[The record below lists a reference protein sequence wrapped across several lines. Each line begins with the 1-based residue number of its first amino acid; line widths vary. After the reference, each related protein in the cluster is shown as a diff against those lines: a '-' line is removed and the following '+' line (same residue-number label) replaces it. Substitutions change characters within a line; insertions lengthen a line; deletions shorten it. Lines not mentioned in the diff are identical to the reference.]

1 MEEDMTKLPRRLREL
16 DKLLSEFSLD
26 SDAMTLSDFDGFVA
40 GLLVCPDMIPP
51 SVWLPI
57 VVGETEGGWASFQ
70 HEPHARKLIDLLIQH
85 YNATATA
92 LLDGIYEPIFFVD
105 ERHDETL
112 WEIWIEG
119 FEKAVALNPTS
130 WAKVTEADEP
140 TRLALANVMTLALV
154 ADSGPPVSD
163 EDLDLVDEALNLSDE
178 ELDLLEEDEDSDV
191 TDAASNLPDAELDSP
206 DEEPG
211 LSDDE
216 LGLTEEERDRL
227 FIAAPDLIPQYVLTL
242 SARTHARDVGGKV
255 PDFETFRAEKV
266 GRNEPCPCG
275 SGKKYKKCC
284 ALKEAEALAAFRGG
298 TRLEGP
304 PPHQYGR

>member
-1 MEEDMTKLPRRLREL
+1 MEEDMTKLPRRVREL
-16 DKLLSEFSLD
+16 DKLLSDFPLD
-26 SDAMTLSDFDGFVA
+26 SDAMTLSGFDGFVA
-40 GLLVCPDMIPP
+40 GLLVCPDLIPP

-119 FEKAVALNPTS
+119 FEQAVALSPQS

-140 TRLALANVMTLALV
+140 ARLALANIMTLAVV
-154 ADSGPPVSD
+154 AETGFGESD
-163 EDLDLVDEALNLSDE
+163 EDLDFSDEDLDIPHE
-178 ELDLLEEDEDSDV
+178 ELDI
-191 TDAASNLPDAELDSP
+191 P
-206 DEEPG
+206 DEEPPFMDKAAALAEAVSHFPDAEPS
-211 LSDDE
+211 LSYDE
-216 LGLTEEERDRL
+216 LDLSHDERERL
-227 FIAAPDLIPQYVLTL
+227 ITGAPDLIPQYVLTL
-242 SARTHARDVGGKV
+242 SAWTHARDVEGKV

-284 ALKEAEALAAFRGG
+284 ALKEAEALAAFRAGNAAA
-298 TRLEGP
+298 
-304 PPHQYGR
+304 